1 MCAWDMQGFVEI
13 YRGRENRHRQ
23 KNLAHATEYEF
34 RLKASSSST
43 FRILTAQHSL
53 KLSRGAHQ
61 RVEPRPHIRP
71 CKEQMKE
78 VESIGSR

>member
-34 RLKASSSST
+34 RLKASPSST
-43 FRILTAQHSL
+43 LRILIAQNSL
-53 KLSRGAHQ
+53 KLSRGAYPYYRAQYSHPTM
-61 RVEPRPHIRP
+61 RRADDR
-71 CKEQMKE
+71 
-78 VESIGSR
+78 S

>member
-34 RLKASSSST
+34 RLKASTSFALRKLITQS
-43 FRILTAQHSL
+43 SL
-53 KLSRGAHQ
+53 KLSSREALQGSQ
-61 RVEPRPHIRP
+61 PMTHIRP
-71 CKEQMKE
+71 CKEQ
-78 VESIGSR
+78 VT